1 MPLGSLVLPPPLPV
15 RPPVLLPCGA
25 VVARP
30 ALCVVILSD
39 IIYTRDDMCKIHISV
54 WISQK
59 SQENNQKRA
68 NTDARIRRVQKEA
81 KDAKP

>member
-30 ALCVVILSD
+30 ALCVVILRG
-39 IIYTRDDMCKIHISV
+39 IVYAR
-54 WISQK
+54 
-59 SQENNQKRA
+59 E
-68 NTDARIRRVQKEA
+68 DA
-81 KDAKP
+81 